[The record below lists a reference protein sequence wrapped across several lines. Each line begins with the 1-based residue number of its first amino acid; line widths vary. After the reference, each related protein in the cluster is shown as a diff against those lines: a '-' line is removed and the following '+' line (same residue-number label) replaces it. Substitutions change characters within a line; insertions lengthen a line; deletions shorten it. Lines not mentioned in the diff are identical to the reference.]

1 MITHRASQRSLL
13 ETFRR
18 PFLLISGILTCPCH
32 LPVVL
37 PLLATALGGTAIGV
51 FIQNHMWGIGI
62 AVTSYFIFV
71 AWYAFKNWGSDE
83 FKGG

>member
-1 MITHRASQRSLL
+1 
-13 ETFRR
+13 
-18 PFLLISGILTCPCH
+18 
-32 LPVVL
+32 
-37 PLLATALGGTAIGV
+37 V

-71 AWYAFKNWGSDE
+71 VWYAFKNWGSDE